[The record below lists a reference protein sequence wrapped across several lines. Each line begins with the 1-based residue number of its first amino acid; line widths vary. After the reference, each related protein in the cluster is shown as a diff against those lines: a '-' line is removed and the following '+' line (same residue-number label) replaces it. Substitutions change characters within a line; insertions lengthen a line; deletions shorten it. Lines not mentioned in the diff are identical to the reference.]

1 MPATL
6 LYLNPQPSTQTM
18 SNPYT
23 AYLVNI
29 ACDGHPRPVIPPN
42 IEKPW
47 DFLTSLFHEISD
59 TAIPVTRTGMDT
71 MMDAVFEN
79 PSFGP
84 LLEDP
89 VTYQTMFVT
98 NGLLRTTPLFQSF
111 WTHIILPAWNQHV
124 DIRHAASATLL

>member
-1 MPATL
+1 
-6 LYLNPQPSTQTM
+6 M
-18 SNPYT
+18 SDPYT
-23 AYLVNI
+23 TALVKI
-29 ACDGHPRPVIPPN
+29 ACDRSSNPVIRN
-42 IEKPW
+42 IEQAQPLR
-47 DFLTSLFHEISD
+47 FLTSLFHEISD
-59 TAIPVTRTGMDT
+59 TAIPVTRTGMDA

-98 NGLLRTTPLFQSF
+98 NGLQRTTPLFQAF

-124 DIRHAASATLL
+124 DIRRAASATLL

>member
-1 MPATL
+1 MRD
-6 LYLNPQPSTQTM
+6 
-18 SNPYT
+18 PYM

-29 ACDGHPRPVIPPN
+29 ACDGSSNPVIRKIEQPPL
-42 IEKPW
+42 E
-47 DFLTSLFHEISD
+47 FLTSLFHEISD